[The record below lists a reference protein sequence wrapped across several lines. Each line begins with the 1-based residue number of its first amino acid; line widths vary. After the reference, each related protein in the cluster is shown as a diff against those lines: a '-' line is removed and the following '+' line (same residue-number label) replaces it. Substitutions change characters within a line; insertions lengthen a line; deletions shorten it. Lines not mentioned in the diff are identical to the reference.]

1 MAPKNVARNRRKDRS
16 LFVLNPTTGAL
27 VVRPDLEHKVEKAIM
42 REVQRIK
49 LRLYFQLVRLYF
61 LKLTLK
67 TRGSLLRVRYYLSGY
82 HPDLASK
89 RHGIPSVRKMKY
101 MPMTI
106 LCQVPD
112 HRPN

>member
-1 MAPKNVARNRRKDRS
+1 
-16 LFVLNPTTGAL
+16 
-27 VVRPDLEHKVEKAIM
+27 M

-89 RHGIPSVRKMKY
+89 RHGIPSVREY
-101 MPMTI
+101 MAMTI